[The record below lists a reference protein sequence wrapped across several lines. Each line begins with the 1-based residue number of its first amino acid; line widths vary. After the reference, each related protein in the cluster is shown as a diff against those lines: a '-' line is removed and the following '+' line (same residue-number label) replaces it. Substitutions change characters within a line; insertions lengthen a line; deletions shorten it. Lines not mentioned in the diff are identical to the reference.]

1 MSGFYSP
8 RDVSES
14 NNPGVPRTYDIDNGI
29 ASGGYPWY
37 DIFKQARTD
46 VKAKV
51 SHFASDWMGA
61 DHDFKFGVVYTDGSH
76 SIHGGYVP
84 GPNYPGGVY
93 YYVNGDGS
101 PYAILTGTTYNIG
114 GQFKET
120 SAYVED
126 VINVGNRVTVSAG
139 VRVES
144 VRGISQDV
152 DDLLVNDLVAL
163 TFDKQGTVAGAGEQF
178 SWTNIGPRFGF
189 NVRLDEDGKTVLRG
203 NWGRF
208 YRTAIT
214 GELHALH
221 PGQASSQDF
230 YWNEETGLYDI
241 EGPKYEPSTDSSYD
255 PNSRSPV
262 TDQMSI
268 GFDRELGT
276 SLAFNFTYVRKDQN
290 DLLGWN
296 TSNATYTTVPHTFGN
311 GQTFDVYP
319 ITSDPNQRLYSLGN
333 VDCQGVSYRC
343 DPMYMDYNGF
353 VFGLDKRMSDNWQA
367 QISYV
372 YSKAYGLLPSSGF
385 GAASSQTTR
394 VYGSSLAKDPNQF
407 INATGNLLND
417 RTHTFRITGTLLL
430 PYDVLFGWNY
440 AYFNGKPWATRDRVE
455 RDVLPQGGRNVFL
468 ESPGSR
474 RLDDQN
480 ILDFRISKSVL
491 VADATRFEVF
501 VDALNLMNATS
512 PEDVGS
518 QTWDSSLFGV
528 GERFVDPR
536 RLMIGVKITY

>member
-1 MSGFYSP
+1 M
-8 RDVSES
+8 
-14 NNPGVPRTYDIDNGI
+14 
-29 ASGGYPWY
+29 
-37 DIFKQARTD
+37 
-46 VKAKV
+46 
-51 SHFASDWMGA
+51 
-61 DHDFKFGVVYTDGSH
+61 
-76 SIHGGYVP
+76 
-84 GPNYPGGVY
+84 
-93 YYVNGDGS
+93 
-101 PYAILTGTTYNIG
+101 
-114 GQFKET
+114 
-120 SAYVED
+120 
-126 VINVGNRVTVSAG
+126 SAG
-139 VRVES
+139 VRMES
-144 VRGISQDV
+144 VRGLSQDV

-163 TFDKQGTVAGAGEQF
+163 TFDERGTVTGAGEQF
-178 SWTNIGPRFGF
+178 NWTNFGPRLGF
-189 NVRLDEDGKTVLRG
+189 NVRLDEDARTVLRG

-221 PGQASSQDF
+221 PGQGSQQEF

-296 TSNATYTTVPHTFGN
+296 VHNSTYTTVPHTFGN
-311 GQTFDVYP
+311 GQTIDVYP
-319 ITSDPNQRLYSLGN
+319 ITSDANERLYSLGN
-333 VDCQGVSYRC
+333 VDCEGVSYRC

-353 VFGLDKRMSDNWQA
+353 VFGLDKRMSNNWQA

-372 YSKAYGLLPSSGF
+372 WSKAYGLLPSSGF

-407 INATGNLLND
+407 INATGHLLND

-430 PYDVLFGWNY
+430 PFDVLFGWNY
-440 AYFNGKPWATRDRVE
+440 AYFNGKPWASRGRVE

-468 ESPGSR
+468 ESPGSQ
-474 RLDDQN
+474 RLEDQN
-480 ILDFRISKSVL
+480 LLDFRISKTAFL
-491 VADATRFEVF
+491 ADTTRFELF

-512 PEDVGS
+512 PEDVAS